1 MSETVEVKVQLPK
14 TVYNVL
20 VELCKLEKISLEE
33 HLKRSIIGDLEA
45 DANSGFSGY
54 MDNLAEEV
62 TAILKA
68 INPGENE

>member
-1 MSETVEVKVQLPK
+1 MSEKIEVKVQLPK
-14 TVYNVL
+14 PVYDVL
-20 VELCKLEKISLEE
+20 IELCKLEKISLEE

-62 TAILKA
+62 LAIIKSVS
-68 INPGENE
+68 